1 MACTIDIDDLTR
13 KFINDRPWF
22 KTTDYRTIFIIDSP
36 KERVNDNNF
45 MAVAKRYAKEWNE
58 NLMEIIPELKSGIY
72 YPRMEL
78 DTDLGKT
85 MPAIKVFKADDVE
98 QQLEIASQRIIKERE
113 IYEQEILE
121 EQAREVQR
129 EDAKRAGIE
138 YDDDYLKDLEDS
150 DVLNKI
156 DMGNLT
162 ILELESFYENSSK
175 SKDFITFV
183 KDLKKMIAIWQNS
196 GRTNEEI
203 LEMIK
208 CL

>member
-1 MACTIDIDDLTR
+1 
-13 KFINDRPWF
+13 
-22 KTTDYRTIFIIDSP
+22 
-36 KERVNDNNF
+36 

-129 EDAKRAGIE
+129 EDAKRAGVITSYSIHYTKLYE
-138 YDDDYLKDLEDS
+138 PGR
-150 DVLNKI
+150 VLRGGKPPRVRGSR
-156 DMGNLT
+156 GN
-162 ILELESFYENSSK
+162 
-175 SKDFITFV
+175 
-183 KDLKKMIAIWQNS
+183 
-196 GRTNEEI
+196 
-203 LEMIK
+203 
-208 CL
+208 